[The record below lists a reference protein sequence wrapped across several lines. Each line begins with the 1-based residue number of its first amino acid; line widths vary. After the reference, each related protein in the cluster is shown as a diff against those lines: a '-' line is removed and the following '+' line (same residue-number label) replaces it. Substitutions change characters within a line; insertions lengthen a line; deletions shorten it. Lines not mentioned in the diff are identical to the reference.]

1 MNRMKKKN
9 QGEVSSLGDV
19 VKENASSNGG
29 NKNTAPPSTPIATSK
44 TSDPSTALGSAEVIA
59 LQDELSM
66 IKAERDEL
74 VLEKT
79 FWLSKFQSDNAN
91 LLQILISTR
100 DAKTKML
107 QGIDSLE
114 KEKDRMRSL
123 RLDGV
128 ESSLLDRVLDNS
140 PLAEANRT
148 TLPAHLRGRADDLHK
163 TLTTL
168 ATKCRANQL
177 ELFEMIISKVEETEN
192 FFLSRNED
200 AVDVAIA
207 ELKNIASSSPGN
219 VMAAV
224 NVSKNFPEMML
235 AALIQKRD
243 DAIRDETMRN
253 HANEG
258 LGGGSGEAKEVTETD
273 DVTKSLM
280 AQNNTLRSSVAQLRK
295 KNAELK
301 AKVAAS
307 EEAANEA
314 AVVLEHH
321 AQSLA
326 MKQAQN
332 GGGAIAHKQKPKRGS
347 LVSPGAGTTLNSP
360 AVQPQRNSTPSP
372 TDDSDKDE
380 QQEDI
385 HRYHAQPQ
393 DAPAS
398 SSTPINLENKIFPLA
413 SPMSSH
419 DAGVSPRKRVSLVS
433 GRKSVTS
440 VSKLDNS
447 FDALPDFVKDLAW
460 GPIVSS
466 INEISTLNPL
476 SAALSRSVLQGV
488 ETEVA
493 YQARE
498 SVASALWLLG
508 GRERWGNF
516 SDQSDP
522 SEDQNTIRQ
531 AVNQSLMSP
540 QGKSAR

>member
-1 MNRMKKKN
+1 
-9 QGEVSSLGDV
+9 
-19 VKENASSNGG
+19 
-29 NKNTAPPSTPIATSK
+29 
-44 TSDPSTALGSAEVIA
+44 
-59 LQDELSM
+59 
-66 IKAERDEL
+66 
-74 VLEKT
+74 
-79 FWLSKFQSDNAN
+79 
-91 LLQILISTR
+91 
-100 DAKTKML
+100 
-107 QGIDSLE
+107 
-114 KEKDRMRSL
+114 
-123 RLDGV
+123 
-128 ESSLLDRVLDNS
+128 
-140 PLAEANRT
+140 
-148 TLPAHLRGRADDLHK
+148 
-163 TLTTL
+163 
-168 ATKCRANQL
+168 
-177 ELFEMIISKVEETEN
+177 
-192 FFLSRNED
+192 
-200 AVDVAIA
+200 
-207 ELKNIASSSPGN
+207 
-219 VMAAV
+219 
-224 NVSKNFPEMML
+224 
-235 AALIQKRD
+235 
-243 DAIRDETMRN
+243 MRN

-301 AKVAAS
+301 AKVTAS

-332 GGGAIAHKQKPKRGS
+332 GGGGSVHKQKPRRGS
-347 LVSPGAGTTLNSP
+347 LVSPGAGSALNSQ
-360 AVQPQRNSTPSP
+360 AVHPQRNSTPSP
-372 TDDSDKDE
+372 TDGSDKDE

-385 HRYHAQPQ
+385 HRNHAQPQ

-398 SSTPINLENKIFPLA
+398 TSTPINLA

-419 DAGVSPRKRVSLVS
+419 DTGVSPRKRVSLVS
-433 GRKSVTS
+433 GRKSVTT

-522 SEDQNTIRQ
+522 SEYQNTIRQ
-531 AVNQSLMSP
+531 AVNKSLMSP
-540 QGKSAR
+540 QGT